1 MDNKEI
7 IELCIAIIGAVF
19 VPIYIYIQARKD
31 KKGAELYSE
40 IKDMNN
46 SLKEF
51 ELNTTKEVTVL
62 HGKVNMNTQNIQRL
76 DQDVKKLKET
86 K

>member
-7 IELCIAIIGAVF
+7 IELIIAIIGAVF
-19 VPIYIYIQARKD
+19 VPVYIYIQARKD

-46 SLKEF
+46 SLKAF
-51 ELNTTKEVTVL
+51 ELSTTKEVTSL
-62 HGKVNMNTQNIQRL
+62 QGKVNMNTKSIERL
-76 DQDVKKLKET
+76 DEDVKQLKKT
-86 K
+86 A